1 MLWPDSVALQA
12 NIEKMDVSKS
22 RIFEIQVFVLDCRQI
37 STKWM
42 FENLGLYKSK
52 FSCLTIGG
60 NKKVRLIKVGGEK
73 ICDIQDIRVLDLVFA
88 HSKFKMT

>member
-1 MLWPDSVALQA
+1 
-12 NIEKMDVSKS
+12 MDVSES
-22 RIFEIQVFVLDCRQI
+22 RIFEIQVFVFDCRRI

-42 FENLGLYKSK
+42 FENLGHFKSK

-60 NKKVRLIKVGGEK
+60 NQKVRLIKVGGEN
-73 ICDIQDIRVLDLVFA
+73 ICDIQDIRVFDLVFA